1 MSSQDETKR
10 ILDAQYSED
19 QPVVIDQDGNIHPA
33 SDGNKGLAISDQGG
47 DYMKKAQSAA
57 IFGAHYRRVR

>member
-1 MSSQDETKR
+1 MTSHDQTKR

-33 SDGNKGLAISDQGG
+33 SDGHKGLAITDPGG
-47 DYMKKAQSAA
+47 DYA
-57 IFGAHYRRVR
+57 R

>member
-33 SDGNKGLAISDQGG
+33 SDGNKGLAISLRFPRCYVDL
-47 DYMKKAQSAA
+47 S
-57 IFGAHYRRVR
+57 